1 MNEEEKIERSAT
13 GPSGQTIGDPQGP
26 AGRQQPEEI
35 IAADEIVMPET
46 EIQETENTKP
56 KTDQME
62 VHHHPQ
68 LHHKPKPWKEYF
80 LEFIMIFLAV
90 TLGFFA
96 ESFREHLVENKK
108 EKEIISALFS
118 DLEKDTAN
126 LNNIIYRYM
135 PEHSSREDSAAF
147 YIDNLPIKENERK
160 ITLALI
166 NATNW
171 NFYSPPQV
179 SLEILKNAG
188 TFNLVKDEHIKAEI
202 VNFNGLINTYSNYS
216 QFTLAAEHAIDTAT
230 AGIIRRAPLRSII
243 NMVYNK
249 TNAQYGSITDSDL
262 PPGSLLKT
270 YNKDRFLNFIVKMDA
285 MDYLLHDLLGLY
297 QQILKQ
303 EIILLDALQKEYHL
317 E

>member
-1 MNEEEKIERSAT
+1 MSEESIER
-13 GPSGQTIGDPQGP
+13 PQTTND
-26 AGRQQPEEI
+26 RQQPEEI
-35 IAADEIVMPET
+35 IPADDTTVPGTTTASEQ
-46 EIQETENTKP
+46 QETENTKP
-56 KTDQME
+56 TTHQME

-108 EKEIISALFS
+108 EKEIISALYA
-118 DLEKDTAN
+118 DLKKDTAN

-135 PEHSSREDSAAF
+135 PEHSAQEDSAAS
-147 YIDNLPIKENERK
+147 YINNLPIKANERK
-160 ITLALI
+160 IALALI

-179 SLEILKNAG
+179 SLELLKNAG
-188 TFNLVKDEHIKAEI
+188 TFNLIKDEHIKAEI
-202 VNFNGLINTYSNYS
+202 VNFNGLINTYITYS
-216 QFTLAAEHAIDTAT
+216 QFTLAAEHATDTAT
-230 AGIIRRAPLRSII
+230 AGIILRAPLRSII
-243 NMVYNK
+243 NMVYER
-249 TNAQYGSITDSDL
+249 TNAQYGSITESDL
-262 PPGSLLKT
+262 PPGDLLKT
-270 YNKDRFLNFIVKMDA
+270 YDKNAYRNLMVKIDA

-297 QQILKQ
+297 QKILK
-303 EIILLDALQKEYHL
+303 EEVILMEVLQKEYHL